1 MRRNKDNRFITA
13 PRLVWGGLLLS
24 LLYAA
29 CSQER
34 EESPLQ
40 GRSIGFSV
48 TALAGAEGKEADM
61 TESGVKGRTA
71 AASAADTL
79 PAVQVIALKGD
90 DAGEQLYLHALIT
103 DGIGQDTNGQS
114 AGAATKAAPV
124 DNATMYDEMAVT
136 AFIYPATHSW
146 PTAYTGG
153 SPSAQRYMSAVKVK
167 KSEAWSTTYHWPGA
181 SKRISFFAA
190 APYGSEGLTAFNDG
204 TPGTLPYLSYTVP
217 ANVADQKD
225 LLVAASTDRP
235 GNSNTAEPLTMKH
248 ALTAVRFV
256 TGDDMLAGTVSKITL
271 KNVYGTG
278 RLPMQAAPAWYSLS
292 GTRNFELTLSP
303 AATAPDPQV
312 PNTPLTTAAATFMM
326 LPQTLPSGAQIEVK
340 YTDKLT
346 NTQRT
351 LTANI
356 AGKTWPMGKTV
367 VYRIST
373 SSISVTS
380 TLKVTAPAE
389 YTYQGG
395 NNTYTVKSYASVS
408 GGGATA
414 NVPIAW
420 EVEYSTDGG
429 ANWNG
434 TKPTWL
440 TAFTESG
447 AGGTSAA
454 YYTATVAAQVNSAP
468 ANPHTEALKNATP
481 VTNYDLS
488 THNYQGNTAP
498 MRTANCYIVNAAG
511 RYRLPLVYGNAVDY
525 VKVPA
530 TGNNTSAYTSTAG
543 GGNVLTPLINH
554 RGAPISNPY
563 IYNNAGCVPANCTL
577 IWQDAQNLV
586 TGVALSSDRHFLEFT
601 VGQATIRQGNAVVAV
616 RDASNT
622 VLWSWHIWV
631 TDYRPGT
638 IGTTTPDKEIT
649 NYQNR
654 KYKIMTVNLGWCDG
668 REETY
673 AERTVQVRFKQRPTA
688 GYTSATPK
696 TFTVKQKAHTITEI
710 GNNTYYQWGR
720 KDPCVGALE
729 GPNGSSYSINKTWYD
744 ASGTT
749 HTNQLPAVQSF
760 PTGTACITRG
770 ITNPDTFNTTW
781 EMDNQYTNLWS
792 ANNTVYTNND
802 NPVVKTI
809 YDPSPVGYKL
819 PPSNVFTGFTTTGRY
834 TDTQSQFNVQGPWA
848 KGWHFYCDP
857 SKTTT
862 VFFPASGFRY
872 GNTVVPYVAG
882 SFAYCW
888 TAGPYTKNYGRLLLF
903 YSGSVDPLSN
913 YGRSYGFGVRAA
925 QE

>member
-90 DAGEQLYLHALIT
+90 DAGERLYLHALIT
-103 DGIGQDTNGQS
+103 DGMGQGTPAHYENGPT
-114 AGAATKAAPV
+114 TKAAPV

-190 APYGSEGLTAFNDG
+190 APYGSGGLTAFNDG

-312 PNTPLTTAAATFMM
+312 PNTPLTTADATFMM

-380 TLKVTAPAE
+380 TLEVTAPAE

-395 NNTYTVKSYASVS
+395 NSNYTVKSYASVS

-429 ANWNG
+429 ANWNN
-434 TKPTWL
+434 TKPAWL
-440 TAFTESG
+440 TTFTENG
-447 AGGTSAA
+447 TGGTSAA
-454 YYTATVAAQVNSAP
+454 PYTATVVAQVNSAT
-468 ANPHTEALKNATP
+468 AHTEALKNTTP

-488 THNYQGNTAP
+488 THNYQGNIAP
-498 MRTANCYIVNAAG
+498 MRTANCYIVNAPG
-511 RYRLPLVYGNAVDY
+511 TYRLPLVYGNAIDK
-525 VKVPA
+525 VKVPG
-530 TGNNTSAYTSTAG
+530 TGNNTSAYTSSAPASYEILSTF
-543 GGNVLTPLINH
+543 INH
-554 RGAPISNPY
+554 RGVGITNPY
-563 IYNNAGCVPANCTL
+563 IYNNANCTPAKCTL

-586 TGVALSSDRHFLEFT
+586 TNVALSSDRHFLQFT
-601 VGQATIRQGNAVVAV
+601 VGQTTICQGNAVVAV

-649 NYQNR
+649 NHQNK

-668 REETY
+668 KEETY
-673 AERTVQVRFKQRPTA
+673 AERTVQVRFKQKPTA

-696 TFTVKQKAHTITEI
+696 TFTVKQKAHTITEL

-720 KDPCVGALE
+720 KDPFVGASPSIL
-729 GPNGSSYSINKTWYD
+729 SINKTWYD
-744 ASGTT
+744 ADGNVKTD
-749 HTNQLPAVQSF
+749 QPPAIQSF
-760 PTGTACITRG
+760 PYGTLCIAHG
-770 ITNPDTFNTTW
+770 ITNPSTLNTNSF
-781 EMDNQYTNLWS
+781 MDSQYYNLWD
-792 ANNTVYTNND
+792 ANNNVNTNND
-802 NPVVKTI
+802 NLVVKTV
-809 YDPSPVGYKL
+809 YDPCPAGYKL
-819 PPSNVFTGFTTTGRY
+819 PPSNVFTGFTTTGQG
-834 TDTQSQFNVQGPWA
+834 TSTQSQFNVQGPWN
-848 KGWHFYCDP
+848 KGWNFYCDP

-872 GNTVVPYVAG
+872 GNTALLTNVESSAVY
-882 SFAYCW
+882 W
-888 TAGPYTKNYGRLLLF
+888 TAGPNPLNYWGWDLTLYEGGVYPLNRNFRNYG
-903 YSGSVDPLSN
+903 LS
-913 YGRSYGFGVRAA
+913 VRAT

>member
-90 DAGEQLYLHALIT
+90 DAGERLYLHALIT
-103 DGIGQDTNGQS
+103 DGIGQGTPAHYENGPT
-114 AGAATKAAPV
+114 TKAAPV
-124 DNATMYDEMAVT
+124 TTATMYADATVFAAV
-136 AFIYPATHSW
+136 YPSTDTWNNTVA
-146 PTAYTGG
+146 
-153 SPSAQRYMSAVKVK
+153 PSYFFDTQVK
-167 KSEAWSTTYHWPGA
+167 KTENWATTYYWPGTN
-181 SKRISFFAA
+181 KRVAFFAY
-190 APYGSEGLTAFNDG
+190 APHHCAGVTLTTSAT
-204 TPGTLPYLSYTVP
+204 TPGAPVFSYTVP
-217 ANVADQKD
+217 AAVADQTD
-225 LLVAASTDRP
+225 LLTASSVDVAGIQHAP
-235 GNSNTAEPLTMKH
+235 APLTFKH
-248 ALTAVRFV
+248 ALTAVRFE
-256 TGDDMLAGTVSKITL
+256 TGTDLLPGTVTKITL
-271 KNVYGTG
+271 KGVYGTATHRIG
-278 RLPMQAAPAWYSLS
+278 ETVWSAYSNV
-292 GTRNFELTLSP
+292 RNFEQTF
-303 AATAPDPQV
+303 TTVTPDPNV
-312 PNTPLTTAAATFMM
+312 PGSPITQPAATFMM
-326 LPQTLPSGAQIEVK
+326 LPQTLPAGAQIEVK

-380 TLKVTAPAE
+380 TLEVTPPAE
-389 YTYQGG
+389 YTCQGG

-429 ANWNG
+429 SNWSN

-440 TAFTESG
+440 TTFTESG

-454 YYTATVAAQVNSAP
+454 SYTATVAAQVNSAP

-530 TGNNTSAYTSTAG
+530 TGNNTSAYTSSAPAS
-543 GGNVLTPLINH
+543 GNILSTFINH
-554 RGAPISNPY
+554 RGVNITDPY
-563 IYNNAGCVPANCTL
+563 IYNNANCTPAKCTL

-586 TGVALSSDRHFLEFT
+586 TGVALSADRHFLQFT
-601 VGQATIRQGNAVVAV
+601 VGQATICQGNAVVAV

-696 TFTVKQKAHTITEI
+696 TFTVKQKAHTITEL
-710 GNNTYYQWGR
+710 GNSTYYQWGR
-720 KDPCVGALE
+720 KDPFVGALE
-729 GPNGSSYSINKTWYD
+729 GIGGSSNGINKTWYD
-744 ASGTT
+744 ASGAT
-749 HTNQLPAVQSF
+749 HTNELPATSGF
-760 PTGTACITRG
+760 SYYNACITSG
-770 ITNPDTFNTTW
+770 ITQPNTFCTNNY
-781 EMDNQYTNLWS
+781 MDYKYANLWS
-792 ANNTVYTNND
+792 ADNTVYTGND
-802 NPVVKTI
+802 NPVVKTV
-809 YDPSPVGYKL
+809 YDPCPAGYKM
-819 PPSNVFTGFTTTGRY
+819 PPSNVYTGFTTTGGN
-834 TDTQSQFNVQGPWA
+834 TSNSSEFNVQGPWN
-848 KGWHFYCDP
+848 KGWNFYCNS
-857 SKTTT
+857 SKTET
-862 VFFPASGFRY
+862 VFFPASGLRDYNSAVPYRVGSYAYYWAAGPSGTNGGRTLHFRSGLVYPLY
-872 GNTVVPYVAG
+872 GNY
-882 SFAYCW
+882 
-888 TAGPYTKNYGRLLLF
+888 
-903 YSGSVDPLSN
+903 
-913 YGRSYGFGVRAA
+913 RSHGFEVRAA

>member
-90 DAGEQLYLHALIT
+90 DAGERLYLHTLIT
-103 DGIGQDTNGQS
+103 DGIGQGTPAHYENGPT
-114 AGAATKAAPV
+114 TKAAPV
-124 DNATMYDEMAVT
+124 TTATMYADATVFAAV
-136 AFIYPATHSW
+136 YPSTDTWNNTVA
-146 PTAYTGG
+146 
-153 SPSAQRYMSAVKVK
+153 PSYFFDTQVK
-167 KSEAWSTTYHWPGA
+167 KTENWATTYYWPGTN
-181 SKRISFFAA
+181 KRVAFFAY
-190 APYGSEGLTAFNDG
+190 APHHCAGVTLTTSAT
-204 TPGTLPYLSYTVP
+204 TPGAPVFSYTVP
-217 ANVADQKD
+217 AAVADQTD
-225 LLVAASTDRP
+225 LLTASSVDVAGIQHAP
-235 GNSNTAEPLTMKH
+235 APLTFKH
-248 ALTAVRFV
+248 ALTAVRFE
-256 TGDDMLAGTVSKITL
+256 TGTDLLPGTVTKITL
-271 KNVYGTG
+271 KGVYGTATHRIG
-278 RLPMQAAPAWYSLS
+278 ETVWSAYSNV
-292 GTRNFELTLSP
+292 RNFEQTF
-303 AATAPDPQV
+303 TTVTPDPNV
-312 PNTPLTTAAATFMM
+312 PGSPITQPAATFMM
-326 LPQTLPSGAQIEVK
+326 LPQTLPAGAQIEVK

-380 TLKVTAPAE
+380 TLEVTPPAE
-389 YTYQGG
+389 YTCQGG

-429 ANWNG
+429 SNWSN

-440 TAFTESG
+440 TTFTESG

-454 YYTATVAAQVNSAP
+454 SYTATVAAQVNSAP

-586 TGVALSSDRHFLEFT
+586 TNVALSSDRHFLQFT

-654 KYKIMTVNLGWCDG
+654 KYKIMTVNLGWCD
-668 REETY
+668 EKEVIY

-688 GYTSATPK
+688 GYTSAATK

-710 GNNTYYQWGR
+710 GNSTYYQWGR
-720 KDPCVGALE
+720 KDPFVGALE
-729 GPNGSSYSINKTWYD
+729 GPGGSSEGINKTWYD
-744 ASGTT
+744 AGGNVK
-749 HTNQLPAVQSF
+749 TNQIPTTSNF
-760 PTGTACITRG
+760 PHNNACITTG
-770 ITNPDTFNTTW
+770 ITNPGTFSTNSY
-781 EMDNQYTNLWS
+781 MDNQYYNLWS
-792 ANNTVYTNND
+792 ANNNTISFND
-802 NPVVKTI
+802 NLVVKTI
-809 YDPSPVGYKL
+809 YDPCPAGYKL
-819 PPSNVFTGFTTTGRY
+819 PPSNAYTGFTTTGNN
-834 TDTQSQFNVQGPWA
+834 TTNVSQFNVQGAWA
-848 KGWHFYCDP
+848 KGWNFYCDP
-857 SKTTT
+857 SKTTS
-862 VFFPASGFRY
+862 VFFPASGSRFY
-872 GNTVVPYVAG
+872 TTAMPYYVG
-882 SFAYCW
+882 SGAYYW
-888 TAGPYTKNYGRLLLF
+888 TARPYSPNIGWYLSFGSGGVYPINY
-903 YSGSVDPLSN
+903 Y
-913 YGRSYGFGVRAA
+913 YRSYCFVVRAA